1 MAKILAVVSGKGG
14 VGKTVVAINLAFI
27 LNEFGRRVILVDGDI
42 EKPNVAIYL
51 GHPNDK
57 PTLHDVLNGKV
68 KLKDAAFIHPSGLKY
83 IAGNHWIMEKVEFK
97 ISVLNEIKSEELII
111 LDTPPGFRGDIR
123 KILRASDYA
132 VIVTMPDYAS
142 VSDAVKILRLCKKA
156 KPIGV
161 VVNRV
166 KGTEDEMEVR
176 EIETVTGLPVLAV
189 IPEDEGFASAVRK
202 QVPYA
207 FLHPDSKPAEEYKVL
222 AAKLL
227 GENYE
232 KKVMKEDKWFDYVL
246 KRLGLR

>member
-51 GHPNDK
+51 GHPNDR
-57 PTLHDVLNGKV
+57 PTLHDVLQGKV
-68 KLKDAAFIHPSGLKY
+68 KLKEAAFVHHSGLKY
-83 IAGNHWIMEKVEFK
+83 IAGNHRLMESIGFK
-97 ISVLNEIKSEELII
+97 SSVLDEIKSEELII
-111 LDTPPGFRGDIR
+111 LDTPPGFKGDIK

-132 VIVTMPDYAS
+132 IIVTMPDYAS
-142 VSDAVKILRLCKKA
+142 VSDAVKVLRLCTKA
-156 KPIGV
+156 KPVGV

-166 KGTEDEMEVR
+166 KGNEDEMGVK
-176 EIETVTGLPVLAV
+176 EIETVLGLPVLAV
-189 IPEDEGFASAVRK
+189 IPEDDGFVSALRK
-202 QVPYA
+202 QVPYT
-207 FLHPDSKPAEEYKVL
+207 FLHPDSKPTDEYKAL